1 MSAEGPRQG
10 PEGSE
15 PLRAPSP
22 ASRADAFIRLFNEI
36 DQHLRETTG
45 LPRHFSF
52 GRLVDEAAVS
62 DATLRQ
68 YAGQLKDYAM
78 LRNAIV
84 HHEAYPDE
92 IIAEPN
98 ARALAEFESAV
109 TAVVRPE
116 RLIPRFAR
124 KLRIFKPA
132 EPMVDA
138 LQYMREHSYAQVVV
152 AAEAGLRLL
161 TVEGVARWVER
172 QAERGRIDVGDATVA
187 QALALEPPGTFLL
200 MARELTIA
208 DAREAFQRS
217 IMRRQPRLYALI
229 VTGEAGQPLGI
240 VTPWDLFASP

>member
-1 MSAEGPRQG
+1 VSGPSADPPQG
-10 PEGSE
+10 PG
-15 PLRAPSP
+15 PWP

-52 GRLVDEAAVS
+52 GRLVDEAAAS

-68 YAGQLKDYAM
+68 FAGQLKDYAM

-98 ARALAEFESAV
+98 ARALAEFEAAV
-109 TAVVRPE
+109 AAVVRPE

-124 KLRIFKPA
+124 KLRIFAPA
-132 EPMVDA
+132 EPMVAA
-138 LQYMREHSYAQVVV
+138 LQYMREHDYAQVVV

-187 QALALEPPGTFLL
+187 QAIALEPPGTFLL

-217 IMRRQPRLYALI
+217 IMRRQPRLYAVI
-229 VTGEAGQPLGI
+229 VTGPAGQPLGI
-240 VTPWDLFASP
+240 VTPWDLFASL